1 MITRYHYKDIT
12 WIDVVKPTPEEVREV
27 VEEVNIPS
35 EFTADLG
42 VMVPHSESFAKKG
55 VLKLTLDYPVVH
67 RTDMK
72 HPHEIKFV
80 VTKKYLVTFHYE
92 EMEALHRFGK
102 EFEVRCMLKGGTSTT
117 PPRLFVTLLN
127 YLYDAMYVK
136 LDHLES
142 RLHEVEEGIFAARER
157 EMVFEISDLT
167 RRLIAFRQVL
177 GAHDDALEYLAK
189 HIQTA
194 FGVTLVPF
202 VTEFKQHHE
211 HLSRRLRA
219 LTSVVDDLHN
229 TNLALLSTKEN
240 EIIKLLTIMAFVTY
254 PLTLFTSTFGMNTEG
269 TPIVGSRFDFW
280 IIIGIMIVVSLV
292 FFAFFRYKKW
302 L

>member
-1 MITRYHYKDIT
+1 MITRYQYKNIT
-12 WIDVVKPTPEEVREV
+12 WIDVLKPTLEEVREV
-27 VEEVNIPS
+27 VAEVAIPAD
-35 EFTADLG
+35 FTSDLS
-42 VMVPHSESFAKKG
+42 VTVPHSESFANKG
-55 VLKLTLDYPVVH
+55 FLKVTLDFPVVH

-72 HPHEIKFV
+72 QPHEIKFI
-80 VTKKYLVTFHYE
+80 VTKKHVVTFHYE

-102 EFEVRCMLKGGTSTT
+102 EFEVRCLLKGGKATN
-117 PPRLFVTLLN
+117 PPRLFVTLMN
-127 YLYDAMYVK
+127 YLYESMYLK
-136 LDHLES
+136 LDHLEAK
-142 RLHEVEEGIFAARER
+142 LHDIEDGIFAARER

-177 GAHDDALEYLAK
+177 GGHDDALEYLAK
-189 HIQTA
+189 HMHTA
-194 FGVTLVPF
+194 FGATYTEH

-240 EIIKLLTIMAFVTY
+240 EIMKLLTIMAFVTY
-254 PLTLFTSTFGMNTEG
+254 PLTLFTSTFGMNTIN
-269 TPIVGSRFDFW
+269 TPLVGSQFDFW
-280 IIIGIMIVVSLV
+280 IIIAIMVVVSLI
-292 FFAFFRYKKW
+292 FFGFFRYKGW

>member
-1 MITRYHYKDIT
+1 MITRSHYKDIT
-12 WIDVVKPTPEEVREV
+12 WIDVASPTLDEVREIV
-27 VEEVNIPS
+27 AEVNIPS
-35 EFTADLG
+35 EFAGDLG

-55 VLKLTLDYPVVH
+55 VLKLTLDFPVVH

-72 HPHEIKFV
+72 QPHEIKFI
-80 VTKKYLVTFHYE
+80 VTNKFLVTFHYE
-92 EMEALHRFGK
+92 EMEALHRFSK
-102 EFEVRCMLKGGTSTT
+102 EFEVRCMLQNGKSTN

-127 YLYDAMYVK
+127 HLYESMYLK
-136 LDHLES
+136 LDHLEA
-142 RLHEVEEGIFAARER
+142 RLHEVEEGIFSARER

-177 GAHDDALEYLAK
+177 SAHDDALETLAK
-189 HIQTA
+189 HLQTA
-194 FGVTLVPF
+194 FGAKLVPF
-202 VTEFKQHHE
+202 VAEFVQHHE

-240 EIIKLLTIMAFVTY
+240 EIMKLLTILAFVTY
-254 PLTLFTSTFGMNTEG
+254 PLTLFTSTFGMNTTN
-269 TPIVGSRFDFW
+269 TPIVGGRFDFW
-280 IIIGIMIVVSLV
+280 VIVSIMAVVSIC